1 MKNHFKSSKCDKMP
15 KGLLD
20 DFTSKKKSSHSI
32 ARFFSFL
39 KILDPPQ
46 KMHLK
51 IPHLKLI
58 PNFCKISLPFV
69 KSIGIPFLWTR
80 EKMLKTPFVD

>member
-1 MKNHFKSSKCDKMP
+1 MTSLLKKNLHTQLPD
-15 KGLLD
+15 
-20 DFTSKKKSSHSI
+20 
-32 ARFFSFL
+32 FFSFL

-51 IPHLKLI
+51 IPQLKLI
-58 PNFCKISLPFV
+58 PSFCKISLPFV